1 MIARAFVVLSVT
13 LAASAMQAPA
23 GLKSDQLLADA
34 IVQQSDAVAFVFE
47 LATINTIDKSYEKRE
62 DNRAGVEFNKLGEL
76 IKALSSAKFEDATK
90 EAARKDL
97 INSLTAV
104 KGQIATM
111 GSAITQA
118 RMMGTWEGRPKLMAE
133 RAYDES
139 LQLPTDGSVA
149 KLVRDPAFQKLLP
162 PLYLELNGLVTREG
176 SFTLGMYTSIQSSLF
191 VIDVVPGSL
200 AEKLKLEKLETI
212 EQVNGVAPKDVID
225 FKRML
230 QAARGQTVRLR
241 VKPLYAAA
249 REYAVTVPTDLSSPT
264 SIFSNTTPP
273 TPRPTD
279 LDAELR
285 ANQVLAKS
293 IVDLT
298 DAIATVEL
306 MRLASQ
312 VEGAF
317 KGSPSERAT
326 KMGFA
331 LAADQ
336 ADLKK
341 ATYRDPTKDAARKE
355 LVTLFDHLMTM
366 LSKVIDGFD
375 AAGKAGGWTKEA
387 GDLANAGFNHV
398 NDLPFDGSVD
408 KLTTDPEFQK
418 LLPSFYLR
426 STGLIPDPA
435 AFPLGVQVLVSN
447 TLFFISVTPDSLAA
461 KLGFRNLDEVKSF
474 DGKTPRDVDELKQ
487 MIKASAGKKVSITVQ
502 PMVGSPRQYVVTV
515 PPTGRSTLVGGV
527 RPPNPL
533 TGSLAR
539 FASTEEHLGKSWLR
553 SPGSLAPL
561 VRFVCLGGLR
571 PPLTGSLARFAFT

>member
-1 MIARAFVVLSVT
+1 MPEVCKSDMIGCSLLVASIT
-13 LAASAMQAPA
+13 LAANAIQAPA
-23 GLKSDQLLADA
+23 GQKSAQVLADA
-34 IVQQSDAVAFVFE
+34 IVQQSDAVAFIFE

-62 DNRAGVEFNKLGEL
+62 DNRASVEFNKIGEL
-76 IKALSSAKFEDATK
+76 IKALSSAKFEDAAT

-97 INSLTAV
+97 IRSLTAV
-104 KGQIATM
+104 RGQIAAM

-118 RMMGTWEGRPKLMAE
+118 RMMDTWEGRPKGMAE
-133 RAYDES
+133 RAYKES

-176 SFTLGMYTSIQSSLF
+176 SFTLGMYTSVRSSLF

-200 AEKLKLEKLETI
+200 AEKLKLEKLETV

-230 QAARGQTVRLR
+230 QAARGQTVRIR

-249 REYAVTVPTDLSSPT
+249 KEYVVNVPADLSTPT
-264 SIFSNTTPP
+264 SIFASTPVP
-273 TPRPTD
+273 TPVPTD
-279 LDAELR
+279 LDAERR
-285 ANQVLAKS
+285 ANEVLAKS

-298 DAIATVEL
+298 DAIATVEM

-312 VEGAF
+312 VESAF
-317 KGSPSERAT
+317 KQKPDGRAN
-326 KMGFA
+326 KMGFS

-341 ATYRDPTKDAARKE
+341 ATYADPAKDAARKE
-355 LVTLFDHLMTM
+355 LTTLFDHLMTM
-366 LSKVIDGFD
+366 LSKIVAGFE

-387 GDLANAGFNHV
+387 GDLANLGFNHV
-398 NDLPFDGSVD
+398 DDLPFDGSVD
-408 KLTTDPEFQK
+408 KLTKDPEFQK

-435 AFPLGVQVLVSN
+435 GFPLGVRVLTSN
-447 TLFFISVTPDSLAA
+447 TLFFVSVTPDSLAA

-474 DGKTPRDVDELKQ
+474 DGRTPKDVDELKQ
-487 MIKASAGKKVSITVQ
+487 MIKASAGKNVSIAVQ
-502 PMVGSPRQYVVTV
+502 PMFGSLRQYVVIV
-515 PPTGRSTLVGGV
+515 P
-527 RPPNPL
+527 
-533 TGSLAR
+533 
-539 FASTEEHLGKSWLR
+539 
-553 SPGSLAPL
+553 
-561 VRFVCLGGLR
+561 GLN
-571 PPLTGSLARFAFT
+571 TAIA